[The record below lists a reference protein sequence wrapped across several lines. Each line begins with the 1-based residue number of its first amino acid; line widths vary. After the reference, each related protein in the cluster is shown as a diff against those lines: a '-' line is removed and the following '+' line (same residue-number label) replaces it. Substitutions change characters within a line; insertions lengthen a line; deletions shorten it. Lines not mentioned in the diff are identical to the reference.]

1 MGEGKEGGDAD
12 DDDVCYEASDLSD
25 DEDDDS
31 NDDAADVSI
40 NASDDKSKTPPI
52 EEQNVVR
59 PCSGPVIK
67 PYNWDTM
74 SERENISGL
83 LLFAADSTP
92 LKEKFCD

>member
-1 MGEGKEGGDAD
+1 MMMTY
-12 DDDVCYEASDLSD
+12 VMRRPICLMMRMMIVIY
-25 DEDDDS
+25 
-31 NDDAADVSI
+31 DAANVSI
-40 NASDDKSKTPPI
+40 NSSDDKSKTLPI
-52 EEQNVVR
+52 EEQDVKR
-59 PCSGPVIK
+59 SCSGPVIK